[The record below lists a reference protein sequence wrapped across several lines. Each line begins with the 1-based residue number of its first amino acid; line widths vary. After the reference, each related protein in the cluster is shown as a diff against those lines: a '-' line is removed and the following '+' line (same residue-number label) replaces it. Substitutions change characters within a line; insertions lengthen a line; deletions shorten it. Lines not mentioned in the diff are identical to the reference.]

1 MSRPPIAFPAFLDLR
16 KRLVVV
22 IGEGAMAERKARGLL
37 KYGADVVVI
46 GANPTMPLVEA
57 EADGLLTLERRPYAH
72 GDLAGAF
79 VVICLDSE
87 EGVRRA
93 VLAEADERGCLVS
106 VPEEPDSS
114 NFSTP
119 SIVRRGSLQIAISTA
134 GLAPEVARQVKTTLA
149 EEFGEE
155 WAEYVALMGQ
165 LRESLASS
173 SPEERRLVLNGVIA
187 SDVLER
193 LRQGQA
199 LDAAALLEEFGLVQ
213 VDAADVASDATE
225 ASAAGDAGAE
235 TGEAPKGVDY

>member
-1 MSRPPIAFPAFLDLR
+1 MSRPTIAFPAFLDLR
-16 KRLVVV
+16 IRLVVV
-22 IGEGAMAERKARGLL
+22 VGEGPAVERKARSLL

-57 EADGLLTLERRPYAH
+57 EADGLLTLERRPYEH

-79 VVICLDSE
+79 VVVCLDSDE
-87 EGVRRA
+87 DVRRA
-93 VLAEADERGCLVS
+93 VLAEADERGVLVS

-149 EEFGEE
+149 EEFGKE
-155 WAEYVALMGQ
+155 WAEYVSLMAH

-213 VDAADVASDATE
+213 VDAGDVASDAME
-225 ASAAGDAGAE
+225 ASAPGDAEVE
-235 TGEAPKGVDY
+235 TGDIPKEADS

>member
-22 IGEGAMAERKARGLL
+22 VGEGPAVERKARSLL

-46 GANPTMPLVEA
+46 GTSPTMPLVEA

-79 VVICLDSE
+79 MVICLDSDE
-87 EGVRRA
+87 DVRRA

-106 VPEEPDSS
+106 VPDAPDSS

-119 SIVRRGSLQIAISTA
+119 STVRRGSLQIAISTA
-134 GLAPEVARQVKTTLA
+134 GQAPEVARQVKTTLA

-155 WAEYVALMGQ
+155 WAEYL
-165 LRESLASS
+165 SLVSQVRQSLSGS
-173 SPEERRLVLNGVIA
+173 SPEERRVVLGGVIA

-199 LDAAALLEEFGLVQ
+199 PDAAALLEEFGLVQ

-225 ASAAGDAGAE
+225 ASAAGDAGAK
-235 TGEAPKGVDY
+235 TGEASKGVDD